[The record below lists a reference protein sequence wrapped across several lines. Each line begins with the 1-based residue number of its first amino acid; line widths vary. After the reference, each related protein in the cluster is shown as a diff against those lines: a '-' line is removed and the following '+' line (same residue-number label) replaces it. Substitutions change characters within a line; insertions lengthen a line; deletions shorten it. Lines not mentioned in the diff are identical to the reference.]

1 MNTHTSKQTIF
12 WYDLETFGLDSR
24 YDRIA
29 QFAGQRT
36 DLNLNPIGEPT
47 VLYCKLSD
55 DYLPDPLSCTITG
68 ITPQEVNK
76 KGMCESEFIARINA
90 EFSKPSTVVAGF
102 NNIRFDD
109 EFIRNALYRNF
120 FDPYQREWKNN
131 CSRWDIIDLV
141 RAAYDLRPEGITW
154 PPRKETTGNPTFRL
168 TSLTEANNISQEGAH
183 DALVDVR
190 ATIEI
195 ARLIKN
201 KQPKLYDYYF
211 SLRAKSQV
219 KRVVPTPFGQPVL
232 FTSAMFSK
240 NEGCSRLIT
249 PITHM
254 KSNAN
259 AIICFDLSK
268 DTAPLLRANEKTL
281 LKTEGVFT
289 LAINKCPFVSPL
301 SVLTDQLA
309 VKLGIDKDLAMFRH
323 QQIASHPKLLLIARN
338 VEDTFEGVD
347 DVDFQ
352 LYDRFFADADQKR
365 FSLIRE
371 AEPKEKLSLH
381 LDFEDTRIPTMLFR
395 HVARNWEEV
404 LTEEQLLRWRS
415 FCAERTLNP
424 PGAVKMN
431 WNFFKR
437 KIEERLASTET
448 PAQEKLVL
456 ADLKQYGEELEK
468 RIFF

>member
-1 MNTHTSKQTIF
+1 M
-12 WYDLETFGLDSR
+12 
-24 YDRIA
+24 
-29 QFAGQRT
+29 QRT
-36 DLNLNPIGEPT
+36 T
-47 VLYCKLSD
+47 Y
-55 DYLPDPLSCTITG
+55 
-68 ITPQEVNK
+68 
-76 KGMCESEFIARINA
+76 
-90 EFSKPSTVVAGF
+90 
-102 NNIRFDD
+102 
-109 EFIRNALYRNF
+109 ALKVS
-120 FDPYQREWKNN
+120 P
-131 CSRWDIIDLV
+131 
-141 RAAYDLRPEGITW
+141 G
-154 PPRKETTGNPTFRL
+154 
-168 TSLTEANNISQEGAH
+168 SQEGDH
-183 DALVDVR
+183 GKSHVPPNQLDRSKQHQPGWGGTRCLVDVK

-195 ARLIKN
+195 ARLIKT

-219 KRVVPTPFGQPVL
+219 KRVVPTPPFGQPVL
-232 FTSAMFSK
+232 YTSAMFSK

-249 PITHM
+249 PPITHM

-268 DTAPLLRANEKTL
+268 DTAPLLRATEETL

-309 VKLGIDKDLAMFRH
+309 VKLGVDKDLAMFRH

-338 VEDTFEGVD
+338 VEDTFEGGVD

-352 LYDRFFADADQKR
+352 LYDRFFGGDADQKR

-381 LDFEDTRIPTMLFR
+381 LDYEDTRIPTMLFR

-404 LTEEQLLRWRS
+404 LTEEQLLKWRS

-424 PGAVKMN
+424 PGAIKMN

-448 PAQEKLVL
+448 PPAQEKLVL
-456 ADLKQYGEELEK
+456 ANLKQYGGEDLEK